1 MKSLRVYI
9 CLCVAMIMANFAYAQ
24 SGNMDNYRTRML
36 PYPTADAAHKGGVTP
51 NRYLQIIDQ
60 WQEVDG
66 LLQGEFTFPFS
77 WLERQVF
84 VRIEGCMMPYKLF
97 INGKLACEATN
108 GFVAKEIN
116 ITKLS
121 KEDKNRV
128 ELRLAESNKMQDIE
142 CFEHGATHPIVY
154 VVSQPRVR
162 VRDVSWR
169 TNIEKGGVVNADFNV
184 IMHNETLGDK
194 TSRLYYEL
202 YVNDTTRLT
211 GGSLDVALGM
221 YGVDTMR
228 FGAPVPDS
236 VLWSAESPTR
246 ISMRLKNR
254 IGGRDVEFYEF
265 DLALRE
271 MRYDNGVYYINNVKQ
286 EFAWHEVSP
295 RVSVEELNGLYTSGV
310 RAIRFTAGF
319 VRDELLEFCDEKG
332 IYVAVTAPINSSLSG
347 TSRKRGGNPSNK
359 PSWRDEYVERIL
371 SAIRTTKRYPCVIAY
386 YLADD
391 SANGICLY
399 ESYLAAK
406 AITDTPIFYSDV
418 GGEWNS
424 DDVYTR

>member
-36 PYPTADAAHKGGVTP
+36 PYPTSDAAHKGGVTP

-66 LLQGEFTFPFS
+66 VLQGEFTFPFS

-97 INGKLACEATN
+97 INGKLACESTN

-142 CFEHGATHPIVY
+142 CFERGATHPIVY
-154 VVSQPRVR
+154 VISQPRVR

-286 EFAWHEVSP
+286 DFAWHEVSP

-359 PSWRDEYVERIL
+359 PSLRDEYVERIL
-371 SAIRTTKRYPCVIAY
+371 SAIRTTKRYP
-386 YLADD
+386 
-391 SANGICLY
+391 
-399 ESYLAAK
+399 
-406 AITDTPIFYSDV
+406 
-418 GGEWNS
+418 
-424 DDVYTR
+424 

>member
-1 MKSLRVYI
+1 
-9 CLCVAMIMANFAYAQ
+9 
-24 SGNMDNYRTRML
+24 
-36 PYPTADAAHKGGVTP
+36 
-51 NRYLQIIDQ
+51 
-60 WQEVDG
+60 
-66 LLQGEFTFPFS
+66 
-77 WLERQVF
+77 
-84 VRIEGCMMPYKLF
+84 
-97 INGKLACEATN
+97 
-108 GFVAKEIN
+108 
-116 ITKLS
+116 
-121 KEDKNRV
+121 
-128 ELRLAESNKMQDIE
+128 MQDIE

-286 EFAWHEVSP
+286 DFAWHEVSP
-295 RVSVEELNGLYTSGV
+295 RVSVEELNGLYTS
-310 RAIRFTAGF
+310 R
-319 VRDELLEFCDEKG
+319 
-332 IYVAVTAPINSSLSG
+332 YSLYSG
-347 TSRKRGGNPSNK
+347 LCAR
-359 PSWRDEYVERIL
+359 
-371 SAIRTTKRYPCVIAY
+371 
-386 YLADD
+386 
-391 SANGICLY
+391 
-399 ESYLAAK
+399 
-406 AITDTPIFYSDV
+406 
-418 GGEWNS
+418 
-424 DDVYTR
+424 

>member
-142 CFEHGATHPIVY
+142 CFERGATHPIVY
-154 VVSQPRVR
+154 VISQPRVR

-286 EFAWHEVSP
+286 DFAWHEVSP

-371 SAIRTTKRYPCVIAY
+371 SAIHTTKRYPCVIAY

-406 AITDTPIFYSDV
+406 AITDIPIFYSDG